1 MKRKNH
7 RKPNARQLTLGVC
20 TGALLIPA
28 PAALAVGFRLPNQDP
43 EAIARGNAFVA
54 TADNPSAIYYNPAG
68 ITQLEGSQLRVGGYF
83 VTGGVEYSS
92 PQGNAQV
99 DDALQP
105 VPQIYFVHSPK
116 DSNLSFGLGIYSPYG
131 LSVDW
136 GRDTPFNTLAERG
149 KVLYL
154 CFNPVIAW
162 QILPSLSVAAG
173 PTINYSEGNFETGIG
188 LTPMD
193 MFSFKG
199 DGMGH
204 GFNAGIRWQP
214 CDHFAAGVSY
224 RFETKVDYDGT
235 STAYPYAPAT
245 STGGPLIYPQY
256 VVGGVSYRPTPNWNI
271 EINVDWTDWERVN
284 GLTFNGTSLGTLVV
298 PLNLE
303 SSLMYEFGVTRQLG
317 KGYFA
322 SVGYFYSENSI
333 PDASFNPILP
343 DADLHLGSI
352 GFGHRGERWGWAV
365 AYHFGYN
372 AGRTVSGSPVSPVGQ
387 TADGEYQTFNQAFNL
402 AVTFKF

>member
-1 MKRKNH
+1 MKTPAKSHPATRLIT
-7 RKPNARQLTLGVC
+7 AGLFLG
-20 TGALLIPA
+20 APFIP
-28 PAALAVGFRLPNQDP
+28 PLPVWGVGFRLPNQDP

-68 ITQLEGSQLRVGGYF
+68 ITQLEGSHLRVGAYF
-83 VTGGVEYSS
+83 VSGGVEYTS
-92 PQGNAQV
+92 PQGSAEV
-99 DDALQP
+99 DRTLQP
-105 VPQIYFVHSPK
+105 VPQIYFVHSPA
-116 DSNLSFGLGIYSPYG
+116 DSCLSFGLGVYAPYG

-149 KVLYL
+149 RVLYL

-162 QILPSLSVAAG
+162 QIVPTLSVAAG

-188 LTPMD
+188 LTPGD
-193 MFSFKG
+193 MFWFKG
-199 DGMGH
+199 DGMAH

-214 CDHFAAGVSY
+214 CDQLAFGVSY
-224 RFETKVDYDGT
+224 RLETKVDYEGT
-235 STAYPYAPAT
+235 SQTYPYAPIT
-245 STGGPLIYPQY
+245 DTGGPLIYPQF
-256 VVGGVSYRPTPNWNI
+256 VVGGISYRPTPKWNL
-271 EINVDWTDWERVN
+271 EFNVDWTDWERVN
-284 GLTFNGTSLGTLVV
+284 NLTFNGTSLGTLVV

-322 SVGYFYSENSI
+322 SAGYFYSENSI

-343 DADLHLGSI
+343 DADLHLGSV
-352 GFGHRGERWGWAV
+352 GFGHHGERWSWAV

-372 AGRTVSGSPVSPVGQ
+372 GGRTVSGSPMSPTGQ
-387 TADGEYQTFNQAFNL
+387 TADGDYQTLNHAFNL
-402 AVTFKF
+402 AVTWRF